1 MNKIRRSFALC
12 ASVAT
17 FMHGS
22 AEKIYKSHILRTATI
37 TRTSS
42 TRSLTVQAQNLYAE
56 SFQKT
61 SLECWCKIPP
71 ISARSCGMIVW
82 DHQHFTRSLG
92 SRSLSYCMCYAK
104 TVRGSWGHVRAA
116 PAVQNWRSRPMPA
129 TWNNA
134 STMRHTR
141 GNHDHFKSTQSTHAT
156 QNNENILAA
165 GMHNP
170 CKAAQL
176 NHIDRC
182 DCTLHTLPVTP
193 LPRPRSLENYFV
205 EKYLKRI

>member
-1 MNKIRRSFALC
+1 MNKIRKSFALC

-42 TRSLTVQAQNLYAE
+42 TRSLTHVGSKTSTQNLSKRRLRSGAR
-56 SFQKT
+56 
-61 SLECWCKIPP
+61 SLR
-71 ISARSCGMIVW
+71 SVRSCGMIVW

-92 SRSLSYCMCYAK
+92 SRSLSYCVCYIVLRKNGQGVTRSCLCCTCRAK
-104 TVRGSWGHVRAA
+104 FDVHV
-116 PAVQNWRSRPMPA
+116 PLLA
-129 TWNNA
+129 TWINA

-182 DCTLHTLPVTP
+182 DPTSSCIHFP
-193 LPRPRSLENYFV
+193 
-205 EKYLKRI
+205 